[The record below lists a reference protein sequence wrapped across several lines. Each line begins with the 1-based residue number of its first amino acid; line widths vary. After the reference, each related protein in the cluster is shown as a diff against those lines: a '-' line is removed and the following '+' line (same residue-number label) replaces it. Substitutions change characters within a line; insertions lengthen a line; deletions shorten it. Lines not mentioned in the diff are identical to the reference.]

1 MNGSTLR
8 THAAHRDTWRSLL
21 RVLGLCLSLAV
32 AGGLLSCYKPDFS
45 TAIYKCDVYTC
56 PKGQVC
62 NTDQL
67 CVQFPVEGC
76 LNGGFSV
83 EDDVYLCPGVNNSCT
98 MAFDLCVEPPAEG
111 ACSPDALKSAAATC
125 KVCCRR

>member
-83 EDDVYLCPGVNNSCT
+83 EDGDQLRKVLSKKHK
-98 MAFDLCVEPPAEG
+98 ARQLRDLNAI
-111 ACSPDALKSAAATC
+111 L
-125 KVCCRR
+125 